1 MTHRTKEE
9 WLTLFD
15 AQIQSGL
22 TQGEFCSENGL
33 SQKYF
38 SIKKSKLKRAA
49 PSAKAFIK
57 ATASVETPL
66 QGHILKY
73 GAAELQMNPH
83 VDVSYLANLLKRL
96 A

>member
-38 SIKKSKLKRAA
+38 SIKKSKLKRTKS
-49 PSAKAFIK
+49 SAKAFVK
-57 ATASVETPL
+57 VSVPVATPL
-66 QGHILKY
+66 QSHILKY
-73 GAAELQMNPH
+73 GAAELQMNSQ